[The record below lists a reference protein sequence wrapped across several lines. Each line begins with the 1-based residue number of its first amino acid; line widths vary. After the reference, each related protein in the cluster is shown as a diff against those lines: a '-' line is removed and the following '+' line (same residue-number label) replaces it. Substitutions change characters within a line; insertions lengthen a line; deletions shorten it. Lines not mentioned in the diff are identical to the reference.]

1 MGDEKTHQQ
10 IQFDPSDESNEK
22 LNEYFKS
29 KINEWKYYIIMGET
43 FSNGLF
49 DDLNKVISSEQAFN
63 LILPASKIV
72 LEQIDPDLFTTSL
85 SLMNE
90 IISISNTTELPI
102 GLKDQLK
109 KIKELNLK
117 FNKDAKILMKSIN
130 EWYRIEEEL

>member
-102 GLKDQLK
+102 GLKDQL
-109 KIKELNLK
+109 
-117 FNKDAKILMKSIN
+117 
-130 EWYRIEEEL
+130 